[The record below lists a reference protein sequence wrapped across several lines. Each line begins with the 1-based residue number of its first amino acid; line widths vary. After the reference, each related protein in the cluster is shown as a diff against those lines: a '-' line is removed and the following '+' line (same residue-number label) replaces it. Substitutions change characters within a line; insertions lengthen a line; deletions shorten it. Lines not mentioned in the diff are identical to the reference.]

1 VTETSGAQPSILTHA
16 PALEDIEGSEYDADL
31 IPPEEAELEITQR
44 AAEQLRAIS
53 QREGNPAAALR
64 VAVESGGCHGYQYKM
79 ELSKHS
85 QPDDYIF
92 SHPVIKPS
100 NIVVDAVSMSL
111 LKGSTIDFVTEMIGS
126 SFRVAE
132 NPQSKGS
139 GCGCGVSWELKL

>member
-1 VTETSGAQPSILTHA
+1 MISKIPDAWLYA
-16 PALEDIEGSEYDADL
+16 PKSDVLVPCS
-31 IPPEEAELEITQR
+31 
-44 AAEQLRAIS
+44 
-53 QREGNPAAALR
+53 
-64 VAVESGGCHGYQYKM
+64 V
-79 ELSKHS
+79 
-85 QPDDYIF
+85 F

-126 SFRVAE
+126 TFRVVE

>member
-1 VTETSGAQPSILTHA
+1 MGTSTKWSSRNTPSQMISKIPDTWLCA
-16 PALEDIEGSEYDADL
+16 PKSDALVLCS
-31 IPPEEAELEITQR
+31 
-44 AAEQLRAIS
+44 
-53 QREGNPAAALR
+53 
-64 VAVESGGCHGYQYKM
+64 
-79 ELSKHS
+79 
-85 QPDDYIF
+85 IF

-126 SFRVAE
+126 TFRVVE